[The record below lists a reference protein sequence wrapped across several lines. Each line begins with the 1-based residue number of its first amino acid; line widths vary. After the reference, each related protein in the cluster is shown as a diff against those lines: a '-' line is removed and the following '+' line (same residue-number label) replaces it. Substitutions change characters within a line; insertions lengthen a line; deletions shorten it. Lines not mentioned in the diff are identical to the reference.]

1 MCLTE
6 CDGLFGE
13 RRTGAA
19 VKTDS
24 IQTASSV
31 VVMSTSHLEKFAPII
46 CTFFE
51 RRLCGINFITKSI
64 DLRLYGIR
72 NVHPT
77 VHYCYSNRRH
87 FMFKFVLFTD
97 NCLKLDSHLSFFIVC
112 LPDAILAA
120 HAIYL
125 PI

>member
-1 MCLTE
+1 MRRPVWRKADGGGCENGFHTDGVE
-6 CDGLFGE
+6 CSGNVDEPLGKVCAHYL
-13 RRTGAA
+13 
-19 VKTDS
+19 
-24 IQTASSV
+24 
-31 VVMSTSHLEKFAPII
+31 HL
-46 CTFFE
+46 FE

-87 FMFKFVLFTD
+87 FMFKFVLCTD

>member
-46 CTFFE
+46 CTF
-51 RRLCGINFITKSI
+51 
-64 DLRLYGIR
+64 LREDYVAL
-72 NVHPT
+72 
-77 VHYCYSNRRH
+77 
-87 FMFKFVLFTD
+87 
-97 NCLKLDSHLSFFIVC
+97 
-112 LPDAILAA
+112 ILLQNQL
-120 HAIYL
+120 I
-125 PI
+125 